1 MKMATWTLTLSLAVA
16 LFVSVL
22 GANPAFAKQKS
33 IKTEAQFVSYD
44 EKTKTI
50 VVDVKKTGKKPDNGA
65 LKLRTGK
72 EAEFKVK
79 PEGSVLTRT
88 SVTLN
93 GQRADIKDIP
103 AKKTINI
110 YWVED
115 ETDKTKRFARKIDM
129 ILSDEELE
137 AQDKARMEAAKAA
150 GQVED
155 DEGN

>member
-1 MKMATWTLTLSLAVA
+1 MKFATKTLIGALA
-16 LFVSVL
+16 LGFFVSLL
-22 GANPAFAKQKS
+22 GASPVLAAKKQKS
-33 IKTEAQFVSYD
+33 IKTEGKFVSYD
-44 EKTKTI
+44 AAAKSILVK
-50 VVDVKKTGKKPDNGA
+50 VKKTGKKPSNKA
-65 LKLRTGK
+65 LKLKNGR

-93 GQRADIKDIP
+93 GKRADITDIP
-103 AKKTINI
+103 AKKTLII

-137 AQDKARMEAAKAA
+137 ARDKARLKAAEAA
-150 GQVED
+150 GQVEAS
-155 DEGN
+155 E